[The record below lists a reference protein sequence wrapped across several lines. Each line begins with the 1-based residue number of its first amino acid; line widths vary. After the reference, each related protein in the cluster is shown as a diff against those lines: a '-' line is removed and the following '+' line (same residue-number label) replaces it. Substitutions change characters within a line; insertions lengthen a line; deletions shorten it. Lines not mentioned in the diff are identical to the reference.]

1 LSVPAAG
8 SADLSH
14 RDVLSSLGILLLAAA
29 LGFGFLWRSGTTP
42 YSAHSDFLSEHLGAK
57 QLLFD
62 SIHRGGGLPL
72 WRSDKLSGYDAL
84 ISPVSQFTY
93 PLDALFFVL
102 PPLAA
107 AGPTYWLHF
116 LAAGVFFW
124 LAAAALGLGFWP
136 RLFVGISGMFSFK
149 LILAVYAGWL
159 PNIPGIVC
167 FPALLAAVFCLAR
180 SPGLGSSLLLALA
193 GALCLHCG
201 IFQLPFYAAL
211 FAGVYL
217 TGIVIALARSGRRR
231 EAAAACGWAALS
243 AALALG
249 LSAYLILPL
258 ATEAPLL
265 SRSRVSYEFFL
276 SGHALRPAQLETL
289 VLPEGRGTPLTGT
302 YPGDEL
308 WEDEA
313 YFGIVALILAA
324 FGIAWGRRR
333 RGTLFLAG
341 GFAAAVALSADTPV
355 LRALFD
361 HLPGFGLFRI
371 PSRLLFLASFF
382 GIALAGVGLEE
393 ILERVRSRPGLRR
406 RAAPLA
412 AALVLLA
419 AAEGAFYARRYLRM
433 APAAEA
439 APATDYE
446 RFFAA
451 DKDLYRVATVGRGAI
466 TYGWAATKGLQLV
479 TGNDSFS
486 YRSYHEYFEV
496 LQWGRVVHPF
506 AGPWFD
512 LARVSR
518 GTKPGRLSARE
529 DMLDAL
535 NVKYLASAEPL
546 SFDAGRWPLAAHFQ
560 DQPSFVLYRGM
571 RREDL
576 WIYRNASFRS
586 RAFWAGG
593 LEAVSSDDADVV
605 AALQRTDLRK
615 AAVVCARGDALPSGR
630 AAPGDAVSVEASS
643 PGRLALSATAREAR
657 YLVVSETW
665 HPGWRGRVD
674 GRPVPLYRTDG
685 ALLGLAVPAGAH
697 RVELEFAPPLWDL
710 ARGIS
715 AAAALVFL
723 GLAGVWAARRR
734 LSRRPNW

>member
-1 LSVPAAG
+1 M
-8 SADLSH
+8 
-14 RDVLSSLGILLLAAA
+14 GILLAAA
-29 LGFGFLWRSGTTP
+29 LLGCGFLWRGGMTP
-42 YSAHSDFLSEHLGAK
+42 YSPHSDFLSEHVGAK

-62 SIHRGGGLPL
+62 SIRRGGGLPL
-72 WRSDKLSGYDAL
+72 WRNDKLSGYDAL

-107 AGPTYWLHF
+107 VGPTYWLHF
-116 LAAGVFFW
+116 LAAGVFLW

-136 RLFVGISGMFSFK
+136 RLFVGICGMFSFK

-167 FPALLAAVFCLAR
+167 FPALLAAVFHLAR
-180 SPGLGSSLLLALA
+180 RPGLGASLLLAAA

-211 FAGVYL
+211 FASAYL
-217 TGIVIALARSGRRR
+217 AGIVFSLARSGRRR
-231 EAAAACGWAALS
+231 EAAAACGWAALG

-249 LSAYLILPL
+249 MSAYLILPL
-258 ATEAPLL
+258 AAEAPLL
-265 SRSRVSYEFFL
+265 SRGRVSYEFFL
-276 SGHALRPAQLETL
+276 SGHALRPAQLETF
-289 VLPEGRGTPLTGT
+289 VLPEAGGTPLNGT

-313 YFGIVALILAA
+313 YFGIVALVLAA
-324 FGIAWGRRR
+324 IGVAWGRRR

-341 GFAAAVALSADTPV
+341 GFAAAVALSADSPV

-393 ILERVRSRPGLRR
+393 ILERARTRPELGRK
-406 RAAPLA
+406 
-412 AALVLLA
+412 AALLGVALVVLS

-433 APAAEA
+433 VPAAEA
-439 APATDYE
+439 VPATEYE

-451 DKDLYRVATVGRGAI
+451 DKDLYRVATVGRGAV
-466 TYGWAATKGLQLV
+466 TYGWAASKGLQLV

-486 YRSYHEYFEV
+486 YRSYHEFFEV

-518 GTKPGRLSARE
+518 ESKPGRLSARE

-535 NVKYLASAEPL
+535 NVKYLVSAEPL
-546 SFDAGRWPLAAHFQ
+546 SFDAGRWPLAAHFD

-571 RREDL
+571 RRESL
-576 WIYRNASFRS
+576 WIYRNVSFRP
-586 RAFWAGG
+586 RASWAGEV
-593 LEAVSSDDADVV
+593 EAVSSDDADVV
-605 AALQRTDLRK
+605 AALQRIDLRK
-615 AAVVCARGDALPSGR
+615 AAAVCSRGDALPSGR
-630 AAPGDAVSVEASS
+630 PAPGDSVFVEAWA
-643 PGRLALSATAREAR
+643 PGRLALAAKSREAR

-665 HPGWRGRVD
+665 HPGWRARVD
-674 GRPVPLYRTDG
+674 GRAVPLYRTDG
-685 ALLGLAVPAGAH
+685 ALLGLAVPAGTH
-697 RVELEFAPPLWDL
+697 RVDLEFAPPLWGL

-715 AAAALVFL
+715 AAGALLFL
-723 GLAGVWAARRR
+723 GLAGWRGSAKVRRDGKR
-734 LSRRPNW
+734 SNW